1 MQFTNLS
8 KINNDLRFMK
18 KILILLALFLIT
30 ACVRSPQPIS
40 LFETEEKAFKDISN
54 IEEIKKNNKAWE
66 ENLEIDLY
74 TAIALAIK
82 NNKELKIKL
91 LENALANRQID
102 KIKFEM
108 LPSLA
113 ANAGY
118 SGSDKYRTTTSAN
131 VSNADTAGVMGTTYT
146 TSSEKSIA
154 NQDIGFTWNALDF
167 GLSYIKA
174 GQSNNRYLISDEAE
188 KKATHNLVREVIR
201 TYWNSLSAEKLIKKY
216 DPLLIK
222 VDSAL
227 NDSQKIEELLLT
239 KPMDAL
245 LYQKELLDIQRAL
258 QTQKQIFIDA
268 KIQLGTLMGLLPN
281 HKFKIVDTNE
291 PLTILDMSLKGME
304 EHALIHRPELIENH
318 YEERI
323 SVQQAKAGIV
333 SLLPGLNFNAAWTSS
348 SNDYLMNKTNF
359 EYGSTLGANLLNVFS
374 YPKIKEIN
382 ETNLQI
388 IKEQRLALSMA
399 VLSQVHLSNI
409 NYQMALEEYA
419 TADRYYD
426 VSQKITAQV
435 KNAQKIAKFGNLEL
449 IREEAS
455 LLVAELRYDIAY
467 TKLQHAIGQIYTS
480 VGLDVTED
488 NVKGVDIAYGQ
499 IYTSAGLDVT
509 EDNVKELGSK
519 QYNVKEL
526 GVKQYAEIIKN
537 NFKSNGKRYY
547 ASVQTPINKQNPVI
561 KKNEGKNSSQFTF
574 KTNTFKLDGFGNTN
588 YEAYLAN
595 GDELPF
601 WITFLPSQRTFIINE
616 LDKNEIESLDIKV
629 TAKNIHNRINNTFT
643 LLISPEM
650 RTARLAK
657 EKEVAKQ
664 IKITKKL
671 KGKKLKKLPKKT
683 KLVKKNKKKIK
694 NLNKEYTK
702 RDKNE
707 YFYRNE
713 LNDQRKN
720 KLAKILENQD
730 TEFNKLKKITDEKK
744 AKEDKKLVA
753 LQEKLNK
760 KYLEK
765 SNKLKSKKLIK
776 LKKEQDKKLAK
787 LKRKIDLTKT
797 KEDLKLAKL
806 KQKQISEFNEAQR
819 TVKAEQIVEDK
830 RINRI
835 NKNELEKLA
844 KATEK
849 NQKKLAEKLA
859 KENKIAAA
867 KKIREDKIL
876 ARKVRAA
883 EDKRIKEYLK
893 MLKEK
898 EKEAKKLE
906 KKLKK
911 EAKKEAKKK
920 KTRS

>member
-1 MQFTNLS
+1 
-8 KINNDLRFMK
+8 MK
-18 KILILLALFLIT
+18 KIIILLALFLIT

-131 VSNADTAGVMGTTYT
+131 VSNADTAGAMGTTYT
-146 TSSEKSIA
+146 TSSEKGVA

-188 KKATHNLVREVIR
+188 KKASHNIVREVIR

-281 HKFKIVDTNE
+281 QKFKIVDTNE

-382 ETNLQI
+382 ETNLLI

-488 NVKGVDIAYGQ
+488 NVKGYDTAYGQ
-499 IYTSAGLDVT
+499 IYNSIGSDVT
-509 EDNVKELGSK
+509 EDNVKELGFK

-547 ASVQTPINKQNPVI
+547 ASVQTPIDKQNPVI
-561 KKNEGKNSSQFTF
+561 KKNEDKNSSQFTF
-574 KTNTFKLDGFGNTN
+574 KNNTFKLDGFGNTN

-664 IKITKKL
+664 IKIAKKL
-671 KGKKLKKLPKKT
+671 KEKKLKKLPKKT

-707 YFYRNE
+707 YFYKNE

-720 KLAKILENQD
+720 KLAIILENQD
-730 TEFNKLKKITDEKK
+730 IEFNKLKKITDEKK
-744 AKEDKKLVA
+744 AEEDKKLVA

-787 LKRKIDLTKT
+787 LKKKIDLTKT

-806 KQKQISEFNEAQR
+806 KQKQISEFNEAQK

-830 RINRI
+830 RINKI
-835 NKNELEKLA
+835 NQNELKKLA
-844 KATEK
+844 EVTKK

-867 KKIREDKIL
+867 KKAQEDKII

>member
-1 MQFTNLS
+1 
-8 KINNDLRFMK
+8 MK
-18 KILILLALFLIT
+18 KIIILLALFLIS

-40 LFETEEKAFKDISN
+40 LFETEEKALKDISN
-54 IEEIKKNNKAWE
+54 IEEIKKDNKAWE

-82 NNKELKIKL
+82 NNKELKVKL

-118 SGSDKYRTTTSAN
+118 SASDDYRATTSAN
-131 VSNADTAGVMGTTYT
+131 VSSADIAGVIGSDYS
-146 TSSEKSIA
+146 TSGNRDIT

-188 KKATHNLVREVIR
+188 KKASHNIVREVIR

-216 DPLLIK
+216 DPLLIE
-222 VDSAL
+222 VDAAL

-258 QTQKQIFIDA
+258 QTQKQSFIDA

-281 HKFKIVDTNE
+281 QKFKIVDTNE
-291 PLTILDMSLKGME
+291 PLTILDMTLNGME

-348 SNDYLMNKTNF
+348 SNDYLMNRTNF

-409 NYQMALEEYA
+409 DYQMALEEYA

-426 VSQKITAQV
+426 VSKKITDQV
-435 KNAQKIAKFGNLEL
+435 KNAQKIARFGNLEL
-449 IREEAS
+449 IRERAS
-455 LLVAELRYDIAY
+455 LLVAELRFDIAY

-488 NVKGVDIAYGQ
+488 NVK
-499 IYTSAGLDVT
+499 
-509 EDNVKELGSK
+509 
-519 QYNVKEL
+519 EL

-537 NFKSNGKRYY
+537 NFKSSGKRYY

-574 KTNTFKLDGFGNTN
+574 KPNTFKLDGFGNTN

-595 GDELPF
+595 GDDLPF

-664 IKITKKL
+664 IKIAKKL
-671 KGKKLKKLPKKT
+671 KEKKLKKLQKKT

-694 NLNKEYTK
+694 DLDKEYAK

-707 YFYRNE
+707 YFYKNE
-713 LNDQRKN
+713 LNDQRKD

-730 TEFNKLKKITDEKK
+730 AEFNKLKKITDEKK
-744 AKEDKKLVA
+744 AEEDKKLVV

-760 KYLEK
+760 EYLEK
-765 SNKLKSKKLIK
+765 SNKLKSKKLTK
-776 LKKEQDKKLAK
+776 LKKKQDKKLAK
-787 LKRKIDLTKT
+787 LKIKIDLTKT
-797 KEDLKLAKL
+797 KEDLKIAKL
-806 KQKQISEFNEAQR
+806 KEKQISEFNKAQK

-830 RINRI
+830 RINKI

-849 NQKKLAEKLA
+849 KQKKLAKKLA
-859 KENKIAAA
+859 KENKIARA
-867 KKIREDKIL
+867 KKAKEDKII
-876 ARKVRAA
+876 AKKVRAA

-893 MLKEK
+893 MLKER

-920 KTRS
+920 KVRS